1 MKPRKLIT
9 AAIVYAVVVI
19 AVMGVVALRAR
30 ARAKTVE
37 RKAEQIALA
46 ERKAKSDDPEV
57 KKEGEAELEAA
68 RREADKA
75 GAVTAD
81 PEAKPAFSLSTNRTY
96 GTTNNARVW
105 VNYQGIKNLDF
116 RVYRVSDPAQ
126 FFKQLGNPHEL
137 GEGEKKEVASA
148 HSTSPSVLE
157 RVRAFKSAAYKM
169 VKTYL
174 REQIRRES
182 RTTFNEKFRKE
193 RDRTPLNVSDYARVP
208 LLNPE
213 LVGSWR
219 EELAPLDYAYDTLMV
234 PLGKRQPG
242 VYLVEAANGPLRAY
256 TIAVIS
262 DITILNKSAANG
274 DMFVYA
280 ADRRTGAP
288 REGVSVEIA
297 RRQKTLAT
305 GTTDKNGVFQT
316 RIKKEKQ
323 EPQASPSPSPSP
335 SPTPAEETEDEEASN
350 EPSDAFLIMAQQQD
364 HFAISDLEAYSLGM
378 NEDGDATDQGVTGYI
393 YTDRPIYRP
402 EHKVY
407 FKGILRRLG
416 DQGYEMLAERS
427 VSVTVEDPNG
437 GKLMEKELPLSSRGS
452 FSGEVELAGGAALGS
467 YRVVAQAGDASASN
481 YFEVQ
486 EYKKPEYKVSVSA
499 PKKYAPVGS
508 TIKFSVEA
516 RYFFGAPVT
525 TADVKYY
532 IYRSRYYQYWAGE
545 EYEGEEEDDSYEGG
559 YYGYGN
565 DLMEDGEETLNK
577 NGRLEVEFTVPEPED
592 NDPYDY
598 TYRLE
603 AQVTDSARRTIEGS
617 ASFVGTRGSVVANAS
632 PNRYVYVAGE
642 TAKINVQTATY
653 EGKPVSA
660 NVTLEFAQR
669 TWDKTPSEYGG
680 FDYNMRETK
689 LASANVTTNEQGMA
703 SYDYPITASGSVYI
717 KTIVNDNGKQY
728 VSNSDFL
735 WVTDERNAWMDTLN
749 EDYGAIKLVP
759 DKKSYKPGETAHVLA
774 MLPEDKAHLIVTT
787 EMESVMKSWPVD
799 ASARA
804 VMIDVPIEARYAPN
818 VYLNVSFIKDDE
830 MFTSDRSLKV
840 PASDKLL
847 NLEIIP
853 NKKEYKPRE
862 TASYTI
868 LARKSDGSPA
878 SGAEVSLGVV
888 DEAIYS
894 IKPEQATDIYKG
906 FYGHRYNQVQTNF
919 AVSYY
924 FSGTSGDDALAFK
937 KNRRSFQ
944 LADFKNEGQYAETA
958 IRKEFKDTAFWQ
970 PDVVTNAEGRAEVKV
985 ELPDNLTTWRA
996 TVRAVTD
1003 DTRVGSSVGRVVAR
1017 KDLIMRL
1024 EMPRFFTEGDTVT
1037 LSGNVHNYL
1046 KTAKQ
1051 TQISIAVEGAQLLD
1065 GATQTVNIDKN
1076 GEHRVDWR
1084 INASQI
1090 GQVRV
1095 LAKALTDEESDA
1107 VEMTLEVIPR
1117 GLRQNRAE
1125 VSSLTDEQ
1133 ADKSFSLNLPGDAHP
1148 QARYL
1153 RIEASPSVAG
1163 TLFGALDYLT
1173 GYPYG
1178 CTEQTMSRFLPNIIV
1193 AQALQEVKSATLRD
1207 TNKLGEK
1214 VQRGLDRLYS
1224 YQHSD
1229 GGWGWWKND
1238 KTDGFM
1244 TAYVVDG
1251 LTMAKNAGYA
1261 VDESRVGR
1269 GRDKLKEMLEAN
1281 KDDEGKELDLET
1293 RAYMVYSLS
1302 VSGGSADPFID
1313 DLYNKRNGLQPYG
1326 RALLA
1331 LTQKGRG
1338 DPRMNEVAGEIERSA
1353 KVNDFH
1359 AYWESGRKPMLDFVE
1374 NNSIEA
1380 SALSIKALAQIT
1392 PQSELL
1398 PKAARWLVASRRNGN
1413 RWDSTKDTAFA
1424 IYGLTDYL
1432 KVSRELQPD
1441 YTLEVYVNGAQVLS
1455 QRMTAQE
1462 AAAGQPFI
1470 VQQKGGEV
1478 AGNNEVRV
1486 VKRGRGTLYLSANLD
1501 YYTGGENTAAQA
1513 SDKLK
1518 LTREYLRLR
1527 VTEPE
1532 VGEDG
1537 VSKPAKWAIEPLKG
1551 EIRSGD
1557 LIVVKLHVEGAK
1569 GEYMMIEDPIPA
1581 GCEQVERTSGID
1593 LNYSAGRW
1601 TDWYSAREFR
1611 DQRTAIFLNR
1621 FDGDA
1626 TFQYAMRAQ
1635 VPGEFRVAPARAE
1648 LMYQPSVRS
1657 NTASSTMSIMERK

>member
-1 MKPRKLIT
+1 MKPRKLIS
-9 AAIVYAVVVI
+9 AIVIYVI
-19 AVMGVVALRAR
+19 VIIAIVCVVAFRAR
-30 ARAKTVE
+30 ARARAAE

-57 KKEGEAELEAA
+57 KKEGEAELAAARAKEAA
-68 RREADKA
+68 S
-75 GAVTAD
+75 VTAD
-81 PEAKPAFSLSTNRTY
+81 PEAKPSFSLSTNRTY
-96 GTTNNARVW
+96 GTSNNPRVW
-105 VNYQGIKNLDF
+105 VNYQGVKHLDF
-116 RVYRVSDPAQ
+116 RVYRVGDPAK
-126 FFKQLGNPHEL
+126 FFKQLSDPHEL
-137 GEGEKKEVASA
+137 GEREKKEVAST
-148 HSTSPSVLE
+148 HSTTPSVLE
-157 RVRAFKSAAYKM
+157 RVRSFKSAAYKI

-182 RTTFNEKFRKE
+182 RTTFNQKYRKE
-193 RDRTPLNVSDYARVP
+193 GDRTPLNVADYARVP
-208 LLNPE
+208 LLNPNQ
-213 LVGSWR
+213 LVSSWR

-234 PLGKRQPG
+234 PLSKREPG
-242 VYLVEAANGPLRAY
+242 VYLVEATNGDLRAY

-262 DITILNKSAANG
+262 DITILNKAAVNG

-288 REGVSVEIA
+288 REGVQIEVA
-297 RRQKTLAT
+297 RLQKTLAT
-305 GTTDKNGVFQT
+305 GTTDKNGIFHT
-316 RIKKEKQ
+316 RIKKEQ
-323 EPQASPSPSPSP
+323 PQASPSPSPSP
-335 SPTPAEETEDEEASN
+335 SATPADTEDEDGT
-350 EPSDAFLIMAQQQD
+350 EPSDPFLIMAAQQD
-364 HFAISDLEAYSLGM
+364 HFAISDLEALSLGVS
-378 NEDGDATDQGVTGYI
+378 EDAEEVNQGVTGYI

-402 EHKVY
+402 QHKVY

-416 DQGYEMLAERS
+416 DQGYEMLGERS
-427 VSVTVEDPNG
+427 VTVTVEDSNG
-437 GKLMEKELPLSSRGS
+437 GKLMEKELPLSPRGT
-452 FSGEVELAGGAALGS
+452 FNGEADLAEGAPLGS
-467 YRVVAQAGDASASN
+467 YRIIAQAGEATASN
-481 YFEVQ
+481 YFDVQ
-486 EYKKPEYKVSVSA
+486 EYKKPEYKVSVTA
-499 PKKYAPVGS
+499 PKKFVPVGS
-508 TIKFSVEA
+508 TVKFAIEA

-545 EYEGEEEDDSYEGG
+545 EYESEEEDDSYEGG

-565 DLMEDGEETLNK
+565 DLVDEGEGTLDK
-577 NGRLEVEFTVPEPED
+577 NGRLEVEFTVEPDE

-603 AQVTDSARRTIEGS
+603 AQVTDTARRTIEGS

-632 PNRYVYVAGE
+632 PNRYVYTLGD
-642 TAKINVQTATY
+642 TAKINVRTATY

-660 NVTLEFAQR
+660 NVTLEFTQR
-669 TWDKTPSEYGG
+669 SWDKTPAEGG
-680 FDYNMRETK
+680 GYDYTMRETK
-689 LASANVTTNEQGMA
+689 LASANVTTDAQGMA
-703 SYDYPITASGSVYI
+703 NYEYPVTASGSVYI
-717 KTIVNDNGKQY
+717 KTIVNDNGKQF
-728 VSNSDFL
+728 VSNTDFL
-735 WVTDERNAWMDTLN
+735 WVTDQQNAWMDSAE

-759 DKKSYKPGETAHVLA
+759 DKKSYQPGETAHVLA

-787 EMESVMKSWPVD
+787 EMESVMKSWPLD

-830 MFTSDRSLKV
+830 MYTSDRSLKV
-840 PASDKLL
+840 PANDKLL

-868 LARKSDGSPA
+868 LARNADGTPA

-888 DEAIYS
+888 DESIYS
-894 IKPEQATDIYKG
+894 VKPEQAVDIFKG

-924 FSGTSGDDALAFK
+924 FSGSSGDDAVDLS
-937 KNRRSFQ
+937 KNRRAFQ
-944 LADFKNEGQYAETA
+944 LADFKNEGQYAEAT
-958 IRKEFKDTAFWQ
+958 IRKIFKDTAFWQ
-970 PDVVTNAEGRAEVKV
+970 PEVVTNAEGRAEVKV

-996 TVRAVTD
+996 TVRAVTE
-1003 DTRVGSSVGRVVAR
+1003 DTRVGSSIGRVLAR

-1024 EMPRFFTEGDTVT
+1024 ALPRFFTEGDTVT

-1065 GATQTVNIDKN
+1065 GAAQTVNIDKD

-1090 GQVRV
+1090 GQVRI

-1107 VEMTLEVIPR
+1107 VEMTMDVIPR
-1117 GLRQNRAE
+1117 GLKETRAE
-1125 VSSLTDEQ
+1125 ATSLTDEQ
-1133 ADKSFSLNLPGDAHP
+1133 ADKSFSLKLPAEAHP
-1148 QARYL
+1148 QARSL

-1178 CTEQTMSRFLPNIIV
+1178 CTEQTMSSFLPNVIV
-1193 AQALQEVKSATLRD
+1193 SQALQEVKNATLRD
-1207 TNKLGEK
+1207 TNKLADK
-1214 VQRGLDRLYS
+1214 VQRGLDRLYA

-1238 KTDGFM
+1238 KSDAFM

-1251 LTMAKNAGYA
+1251 LTMARGAGYT
-1261 VDESRVGR
+1261 VDESRLSNGR
-1269 GRDKLKEMLEAN
+1269 SQLKEMLDAD
-1281 KDDEGKELDLET
+1281 KDGAGNALDLET
-1293 RAYMVYSLS
+1293 RAYMIYAMGA
-1302 VSGGSADPFID
+1302 SGGVD
-1313 DLYNKRNGLQPYG
+1313 DGYVNDLHNKRGGLQPYG

-1331 LTQKGRG
+1331 LTFKGRG
-1338 DPRMNEVAGEIERSA
+1338 DAQRAGEVAGEIERSA
-1353 KVNDFH
+1353 KVDGVH
-1359 AYWESGRKPMLDFVE
+1359 AFWESSRKTHYGYTE
-1374 NNSIEA
+1374 NNTIEA
-1380 SALSIKALAQIT
+1380 SALSIKALAQIS

-1398 PKAARWLVASRRNGN
+1398 SKAARWLVANRRYGD

-1424 IYGLTDYL
+1424 IFGLIDYL
-1432 KVSRELQPD
+1432 KASRELQPD
-1441 YTLEVYVNGAQVLS
+1441 YTVEVYVNGAQVMTR
-1455 QRMTAQE
+1455 RMTAAE
-1462 AAAGQPFI
+1462 AAAGQPFVI
-1470 VQQKGGEV
+1470 QQKGEEV
-1478 AGNNEVRV
+1478 AGTSEVRV
-1486 VKRGRGTLYLSANLD
+1486 VKKGRGTLYLSTSLD
-1501 YYTGGENTAAQA
+1501 YYTGGDQIAAQG
-1513 SDKLK
+1513 SDQLK
-1518 LTREYLRLR
+1518 MTREYLRLR

-1532 VGEDG
+1532 VDESGET
-1537 VSKPAKWAIEPLKG
+1537 KPAKWAVEPLKG

-1557 LIVVKLHVEGAK
+1557 LIVVKLHLQGAK
-1569 GEYMMIEDPIPA
+1569 GEYMLIEDPIPA
-1581 GCEQVERTSGID
+1581 GCEQIERTSGID
-1593 LNYSAGRW
+1593 LNYNANKWS
-1601 TDWYSAREFR
+1601 DWYSAREFR
-1611 DQRTAIFLNR
+1611 DQKTAIFLNR

-1635 VPGEFRVAPARAE
+1635 VPGQFRIAPARAE

-1657 NTASSTMSIMERK
+1657 NAASSVMAIMERK